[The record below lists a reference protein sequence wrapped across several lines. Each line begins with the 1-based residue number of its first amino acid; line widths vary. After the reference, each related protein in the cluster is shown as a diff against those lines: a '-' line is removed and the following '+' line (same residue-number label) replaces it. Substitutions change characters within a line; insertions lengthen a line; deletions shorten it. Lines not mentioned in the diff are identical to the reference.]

1 MIDIQELKRIDPELA
16 KVSDTEALEIR
27 DLLYRM
33 AELALKNYYEDAG
46 VSKYPAGDNTLA
58 PSV

>member
-1 MIDIQELKRIDPELA
+1 
-16 KVSDTEALEIR
+16 
-27 DLLYRM
+27 LLYRM